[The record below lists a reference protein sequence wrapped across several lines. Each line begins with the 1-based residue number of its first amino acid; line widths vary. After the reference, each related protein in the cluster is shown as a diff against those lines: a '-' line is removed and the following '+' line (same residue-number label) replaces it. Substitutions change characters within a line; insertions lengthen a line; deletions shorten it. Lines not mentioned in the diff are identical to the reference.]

1 MKIDIERQK
10 PVLGNVIGGL
20 SGPAVRPVAVRMCY
34 QVAQKVQVPII
45 GMGGI
50 MTAED
55 AIEFFLAGASAV
67 AVGTAN
73 FTNPCIAET
82 ISHGI
87 LEYMDRHGIK
97 KLKDMIGLALPEG
110 KIHLKRA
117 AKR

>member
-1 MKIDIERQK
+1 MGTQWKTLVLSTGSGSQDIGYGAFFE
-10 PVLGNVIGGL
+10 
-20 SGPAVRPVAVRMCY
+20 
-34 QVAQKVQVPII
+34 
-45 GMGGI
+45 
-50 MTAED
+50 ED

-67 AVGTAN
+67 AVGTVN

-87 LEYMDRHGIK
+87 LEYMDKHGIK

-117 AKR
+117 VKR